1 MPRELV
7 NHLDIYGIPTSL
19 PEIPVHV
26 VQITN
31 SIDRRYISARYT
43 DFVTRKRQL
52 IENGCPEIDALG
64 PSQTMLAQ
72 LLNTEVMCNENPRTV
87 CEWAVALVQDI
98 IDGMCLVEKLGTML
112 LITPLARVGASSSL

>member
-1 MPRELV
+1 VPRELV

-19 PEIPVHV
+19 PGIPVHV

-52 IENGCPEIDALG
+52 IENGRPEIDALG
-64 PSQTMLAQ
+64 PSQTMPAQ
-72 LLNTEVMCNENPRTV
+72 LLNTEVMCNENLRTV
-87 CEWAVALVQDI
+87 FEWAVALVQD